1 MRKTFLI
8 AAAAVLSIVA
18 CQKEMPVAPEGNYT
32 VRASRESAAGTKSTV
47 SDDGA
52 FAWSA
57 GDAIGLWNGK
67 KFCELTTSTG
77 GSATADFT
85 GTMEGTAQSYA
96 VYPFALNAKVE
107 SGNVKVTLPASYEWK
122 AGETNSPMLAE
133 CGENPSSL
141 KFKHLGGLVKVSVKN
156 VPAEAAKFVLTA
168 DKDIAGEYSVSE
180 DAEGNKIIK
189 SAETAENNSVAF
201 TFTAST
207 ATAMA
212 FYVPVPVGD
221 YKFTVALQKADGTQ
235 LWSYGGASVNSVTR
249 AKFIIMP
256 ELTIANIPG
265 TGEDAKTSVTIP
277 ANYSGEFALPN
288 TTSDV
293 EVKVEANSLP
303 ITVVYGGMS
312 HPGKVSF
319 VGSSSELG
327 DLVINLPDSH
337 VELNGLTVN
346 NVTST
351 TSGNTLVVG
360 KDVTIKTSLKIE
372 KGTAEIYGNVAKIE
386 KGIDAG
392 TVTWYAETAK
402 SIIDAILYSDRV
414 VLNNDIDLEDKGLT
428 IEGGKQLTL
437 DLNGHKLNAKSS
449 VVSIRHAKVDITG
462 KGEIAE
468 TEDNQYGALL
478 LSGAKEDVAEY
489 TVVNIGKDVTL
500 KGWSGIFVAKDD
512 NGEYNNYGLIVNC
525 SAKIERQEGFVKD
538 CYGLYINGQNNRT
551 SGNVATFNLD
561 GCNIGVSGAGIYA
574 AGYANWNIKNC
585 DISAENA
592 AIEFRAGKMTIDG
605 GKYEATKDPLTVEPN
620 GNGTTVA
627 GAALGVSQHTTNLPI
642 DVAVKSGTFKGAYSI
657 WEKDVQNEVARDVI
671 KLTVENGT
679 FNGPVYSQNNS
690 SFIKGGTF
698 SDPSALNY
706 LSNDADVTVL
716 VAKGT
721 YKNVFKATAGKALV
735 KPAVSGEEVIIGG
748 IDAQSN
754 NSTADFAFENITFDN
769 SIQDKGWF
777 VGTAQNIYPCVGV
790 WGGTYSF
797 KNCKFIVD
805 GGSGKETGIMTWWT
819 VKDCPVKLSFDA
831 CSFEGKDNA
840 SAARAMQIYDHVNL
854 DVTNCT
860 LSTVYR
866 YAIKYAGN
874 EGYTANIKNNNV
886 SNCLYMVELGSSEYP
901 GSKYIV
907 NFKNNILGKGIADYK
922 VANEEGATIN
932 GGTKKE

>member
-8 AAAAVLSIVA
+8 AAAVVLSIVA

-32 VRASRESAAGTKSTV
+32 VRASRESASGTKSTV

-57 GDAIGLWNGK
+57 GDAIGLWNGS
-67 KFCELTTSTG
+67 KFCELTTSIG

-96 VYPFALNAKVE
+96 VFPFALNAKVE
-107 SGNVKVTLPASYEWK
+107 SGTVKVALPSSYEWK
-122 AGETNSPMLAE
+122 SGETNSPMLAE
-133 CGENPSSL
+133 CGENPTAL
-141 KFKHLGGLVKVSVKN
+141 TFKHLGGLVKVSVKN

-168 DKDIAGEYSVSE
+168 DKDIAGEYSVSD

-189 SAETAENNSVAF
+189 SAGTAENTSVAF
-201 TFTAST
+201 TFTAGT
-207 ATAMA
+207 ATEMA

-221 YKFTVALQKADGTQ
+221 YKFAVALQKADGTQ

-256 ELTIANIPG
+256 ELTLTTIPG

-277 ANYSGEFALPN
+277 ANYSGGNFALPN

-303 ITVVYGGMS
+303 ITVVYGGKS

-337 VELNGLTVN
+337 VELNGVTVN

-372 KGTAEIYGNVAKIE
+372 KGTAEIYGNVAKVE

-392 TVTWYAETAK
+392 TVTWYAEDYSSLGKGVMYADK
-402 SIIDAILYSDRV
+402 IILE
-414 VLNNDIDLEDKGLT
+414 NDIDKSSGSYGYIINGGKVLT
-428 IEGGKQLTL
+428 I
-437 DLNGHKLNAKSS
+437 DLNGHKVTASQQVFKISNAK
-449 VVSIRHAKVDITG
+449 VEFLG
-462 KGEIAE
+462 EGEISE
-468 TEDNQYGALL
+468 TKDDGFAPIVIKG
-478 LSGAKEDVAEY
+478 SKTDVQDY
-489 TVVNIGKDVTL
+489 TVVKIGKDITL
-500 KGWSGIFVAKDD
+500 KG
-512 NGEYNNYGLIVNC
+512 YYGVMIDQTEGKCYGVKVDC
-525 SAKIERQEGFVKD
+525 SAKIEKIEEFKENYAGIYV
-538 CYGLYINGQNNRT
+538 NGQISAT
-551 SGNVATFNLD
+551 EGNAPEISLD
-561 GCNIGVSGAGIYA
+561 GCRMDVKSHGIYA
-574 AGYANWNIKNC
+574 AGYAKWELKNC
-585 DISAENA
+585 NIIAENA
-592 AIEFRAGKMTIDG
+592 AIEVRAGKMTIEG
-605 GKYEATKDPLTVEPN
+605 GNYEATKDPLTVTPN
-620 GNGTTVA
+620 GNGSTVD

-642 DVAVKSGTFKGAYSI
+642 DVTVKSGTFKGAYSI

-706 LSNDADVTVL
+706 LSDDADVTVL
-716 VAKGT
+716 AAKGT
-721 YKNVFKATAGKALV
+721 YKDVFKATAGKALV

-748 IDAQSN
+748 INAQSN
-754 NSTADFAFENITFDN
+754 NSTADFTFENITFDN

-777 VGTAQNIYPCVGV
+777 TGTAGNIYPCVGV

-840 SAARAMQIYDHVNL
+840 SEARAMQIYGHVNL
-854 DVTNCT
+854 DVIGCT
-860 LSTVYR
+860 LSTAKR
-866 YAIKYAGN
+866 YALKYVGN

-886 SNCLYMVELGSSEYP
+886 SNCQYTVELGSSEYS
-901 GSKYIV
+901 GSNYTV
-907 NFKNNILGKGIADYK
+907 NFEGNTLGQGIADYK
-922 VANEEGATIN
+922 VAHEEGATIN

>member
-32 VRASRESAAGTKSTV
+32 VRASRESASGTKSTV

-57 GDAIGLWNGK
+57 GDAIGLWGGS
-67 KFCELTTSTG
+67 KFCKLTTSTG

-96 VYPFALNAKVE
+96 VFPFALNAKVE
-107 SGNVKVTLPASYEWK
+107 SGTVKVTLPSSYEWK
-122 AGETNSPMLAE
+122 VGETNSPMLAE
-133 CGENPSSL
+133 CGENPTAL
-141 KFKHLGGLVKVSVKN
+141 TFKHLGGLVKVSVKN

-168 DKDIAGEYSVSE
+168 DKDIAGEYSVSA

-189 SAETAENNSVAF
+189 SAETAENTSVAF
-201 TFTAST
+201 AFTAGT
-207 ATAMA
+207 ATEMA

-221 YKFTVALQKADGTQ
+221 YKFTVALQKEDGTQ

-277 ANYSGEFALPN
+277 ANYSGDFVLPN

-293 EVKVEANSLP
+293 EVKVEANSQP
-303 ITVVYGGMS
+303 IKVVYGGES

-337 VELNGLTVN
+337 VELNGVTVN

-372 KGTAEIYGNVAKIE
+372 KGTAEIYGNVAKVE

-392 TVTWYAETAK
+392 IVTWYAEDYSSLGKGVMYADK
-402 SIIDAILYSDRV
+402 IILE
-414 VLNNDIDLEDKGLT
+414 NDIDESSGSGYIINEGKVLT
-428 IEGGKQLTL
+428 I
-437 DLNGHKLNAKSS
+437 DLNGHKVTASQQVFKISNAK
-449 VVSIRHAKVDITG
+449 VEFLG
-462 KGEIAE
+462 EGEISE
-468 TEDNQYGALL
+468 TKDGGFAPIVIKG
-478 LSGAKEDVAEY
+478 SKTDVQDY
-489 TVVNIGKDVTL
+489 TVVKIGKDITL
-500 KGWSGIFVAKDD
+500 KGC
-512 NGEYNNYGLIVNC
+512 YGVMIDQTEGKCYGVKVDC
-525 SAKIERQEGFVKD
+525 SAKIEKIEEFKKNYAGIYVNGKISATEGNAPE
-538 CYGLYINGQNNRT
+538 I
-551 SGNVATFNLD
+551 SLD
-561 GCNIGVSGAGIYA
+561 GCRMDVKSHGIYA
-574 AGYANWNIKNC
+574 AGYAKWELKNC
-585 DISAENA
+585 NIIAENA
-592 AIEFRAGKMTIDG
+592 AIEVRAGKMTIEG
-605 GKYEATKDPLTVEPN
+605 GNYEATKDSLTVTPN
-620 GNGTTVA
+620 GNGSTVD

-642 DVAVKSGTFKGAYSI
+642 DVTVKSGTFKGAYSI

-706 LSNDADVTVL
+706 LSDDADVTVL

-721 YKNVFKATAGKALV
+721 YKDVFKATAGKALV

-748 IDAQSN
+748 INAQRN
-754 NSTADFAFENITFDN
+754 KSTADFTFENITFDN

-777 VGTAQNIYPCVGV
+777 TGTARNIYPCVGV

-840 SAARAMQIYDHVNL
+840 SEARAMQIYGHVNL
-854 DVTNCT
+854 DVIGCT
-860 LSTVYR
+860 LSTANR
-866 YAIKYAGN
+866 YALKYVGN

-886 SNCLYMVELGSSEYP
+886 SNCQYTVELGSSEYP
-901 GSKYIV
+901 GSKYTV
-907 NFKNNILGKGIADYK
+907 NFEGNNLGQGIADYK
-922 VANEEGATIN
+922 VAHEEGATIN
-932 GGTKKE
+932 GGTEKE